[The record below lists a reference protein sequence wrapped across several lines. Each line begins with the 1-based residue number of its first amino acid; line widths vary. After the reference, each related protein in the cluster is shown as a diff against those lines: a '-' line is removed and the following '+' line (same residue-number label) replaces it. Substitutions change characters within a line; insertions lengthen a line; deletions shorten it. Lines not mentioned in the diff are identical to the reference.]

1 MGRGKM
7 FRSRQYMEWL
17 DECVAMIG
25 RQEVTPIKGKYK
37 MVVCVRRPDKR
48 RRDLDN
54 VATKALNDLLQK
66 AGVIEDDCLCQML
79 LCAWVEDGP
88 DTLISICSEGDEH
101 ELSAAIER
109 ALQGSAGTPADDPIK
124 GVNRPGKDGHANR
137 SANFGAS
144 GTATAEEY
152 RAYLQARSPV
162 GRRRKGPD

>member
-1 MGRGKM
+1 MA
-7 FRSRQYMEWL
+7 WL

-25 RQEVTPIKGKYK
+25 RQEVTPVKGKYK

-79 LCAWVEDGP
+79 LCAWVDDGP
-88 DTLISICSEGDEH
+88 DTLISICAEGKEH

-109 ALQGSAGTPADDPIK
+109 ALQGSARTPEDEPRK
-124 GVNRPGKDGHANR
+124 GVNRPGKTGNANR
-137 SANFGAS
+137 PADFGAS
-144 GTATAEEY
+144 GTVTAQEY
-152 RAYLQARSPV
+152 RAYVQARSSV
-162 GRRRKGPD
+162 RKR

>member
-1 MGRGKM
+1 MGRGKV

-25 RQEVTPIKGKYK
+25 RQEVTPVKGKYK

-48 RRDLDN
+48 RRDIDN
-54 VATKALNDLLQK
+54 YLKSLSDLLQK

-79 LCAWVEDGP
+79 LCAWVDDGP
-88 DTLISICSEGDEH
+88 DTLISICAEGKEH

-109 ALQGSAGTPADDPIK
+109 ALQGGARTPEDEPRK
-124 GVNRPGKDGHANR
+124 GGNRPGKHGRASR
-137 SANFGAS
+137 SAEFAPS

-152 RAYLQARSPV
+152 RAYLQARSSV
-162 GRRRKGPD
+162 RKR